1 MANLPP
7 SVSDPYTY
15 FYSTI
20 INSPL
25 PSSLTQLTPPT
36 SLPQLTPLT
45 TLSNELNINDVLKK
59 CKYIKY
65 NYGFKETQCPISLE
79 DFKDGDSLI
88 ELPCKHIF
96 LEKNLKEWI
105 KEKQNCPICRY
116 NLVNINNDAGN
127 SEDELVRRQ
136 YNITNQIDTMI
147 SYLSN
152 QLINYNNNNEDN
164 EDREG
169 LLMTFGSEF

>member
-25 PSSLTQLTPPT
+25 PSY
-36 SLPQLTPLT
+36 LPQLTPLDT
-45 TLSNELNINDVLKK
+45 TLSNELNINDVLKE

-96 LEKNLKEWI
+96 LENNLKEWI
-105 KEKQNCPICRY
+105 KEKQTCPVCRY
-116 NLVNINNDAGN
+116 ILVNINNGN
-127 SEDELVRRQ
+127 SDGELVRRQ
-136 YNITNQIDTMI
+136 SNITTQIDTMI
-147 SYLSN
+147 TYLSN
-152 QLINYNNNNEDN
+152 QLSEADN
-164 EDREG
+164 VDTLDSVFEIY
-169 LLMTFGSEF
+169 